1 MPTETPKAK
10 AAPPPTAAEQATTT
24 KEEAAV
30 TGAGHKDSS
39 NDNNRNSGGGS
50 GGSRG
55 WRSRLMNWR
64 TAGGDSSSSTAEDV
78 KGGDT
83 TTAPAAPAAAAAQ
96 GGKAETA
103 QEKEGGTLEKGA
115 DKAAS
120 AAAPPRPMNIW
131 LRRAIERQAESAI
144 AEAIRDGKPI
154 PAAAVAAVAAAEA
167 AAAAAKSAKNSAE
180 AATAST
186 TTTDADAT
194 AAAVAPKVVT
204 FADLMRQHREGTLAP
219 VAQPPVKTTTV
230 VKKPK
235 TTKVAAEHQSETS
248 AAAAAAAA
256 EAPATTPTAKK
267 RKTKT
272 TSESAEVKEN
282 TTTATAATTATT
294 GAVHQGVVRKRLKA
308 SSSSSTALNSASV
321 KPIQESNAAATP
333 TRTIT
338 VKGKVSLEELRA
350 RRNRTAGGSAH
361 STLSTPSG
369 TGDAAVAPKG
379 IAGKDGYNERALD
392 AISQLLLRY
401 CLANL
406 TPSPVAKTTAESA
419 APAKKAGNQEEALA
433 TTGAATTENGAA
445 LTTATTSELAFLDQ
459 LMEQFETHSLTPAS
473 LELLRELL
481 QHVRVLPRPATTAAA
496 NSSGTVEKEGEPNTA
511 ATSALAATAAE
522 TAAVDTEAY
531 REALRRR
538 EYVQQVIMVLINQ
551 LRQLK
556 LREQQQ
562 RQDYETAAAATTAA
576 VVSTESNGND
586 ATGTAAVASAV
597 APQPVIGHAMPSIK
611 VGGRPLNP
619 LPIGASAPRGNAQQ
633 QQQQQQPCTLAYDE
647 QTRRVAEIAAGS
659 AAEDETMAAAA
670 FASMMAA
677 YGHMNPYA
685 HLTVFSQ
692 HQPVVP
698 PVGWGSFATSRSS
711 SGSMGARCG
720 CDEPPASTH
729 SSSSQHTHLNNNV
742 AARLMPSPFPGA
754 FPIIPPPPPSFASH
768 GGDDGVTTTT
778 TAKEDREMQELFR
791 VIRRQLTQPVHHGS
805 QGTPVSVAA
814 TAYPSAVD
822 VSQAERAI
830 LRHVQE
836 DFKKQQQQQQQVSI
850 GSSPAPQ
857 APPSASTPLAAS
869 LDASANQ
876 AAATSHRSLFTPQG
890 KQQSPRKEVE
900 AEAEQGASPPARST
914 TVTAA
919 EAAAA
924 AAKDDEKPS
933 VTSASASRTLNFEAK
948 PFVPAQAIATVSAA
962 ESTPRKT
969 TFNYM
974 AAPFI
979 PGNKAASS
987 SESNCGAATSAAP
1000 ATRKS
1005 IRFEAM
1011 PFVPH
1016 SGAAATTDNSCTN
1029 GISNSNNRKSSTGAH
1044 VANTSSQMNAHA
1056 QPFVPASAPQR
1067 AVASISTPTQGS
1079 RSHHPAGGAQA
1090 IAFEDASELVN
1101 TATDPWASYEM
1112 FARWRDIM
1120 ESYYQSLFAA
1130 QHVAGVSSAFTRP
1143 PRRM

>member
-10 AAPPPTAAEQATTT
+10 AAPPPTAAEQVTTT
-24 KEEAAV
+24 KEEEAV

-39 NDNNRNSGGGS
+39 NNNNNRNSGGD
-50 GGSRG
+50 GSRG

-64 TAGGDSSSSTAEDV
+64 TAGGDSSSSTAENV
-78 KGGDT
+78 KDGDAT
-83 TTAPAAPAAAAAQ
+83 TAPAAAAAAQ
-96 GGKAETA
+96 DGKEETA

-180 AATAST
+180 ATTAST

-204 FADLMRQHREGTLAP
+204 FADLMRQHREGILAP

-248 AAAAAAAA
+248 AAAAAAA

-272 TSESAEVKEN
+272 TSESAEGKEN

-294 GAVHQGVVRKRLKA
+294 GAVHHGVVRKRVKA

-321 KPIQESNAAATP
+321 KRIQESSAAATP

-361 STLSTPSG
+361 STPSTPSG
-369 TGDAAVAPKG
+369 TGDTVVAPKG

-401 CLANL
+401 CLGNL

-419 APAKKAGNQEEALA
+419 APAKTAGNEEEALA
-433 TTGAATTENGAA
+433 ATENGAA

-496 NSSGTVEKEGEPNTA
+496 NFSGTVEKEGEPNTA

-562 RQDYETAAAATTAA
+562 RQDYETAATAATTAA
-576 VVSTESNGND
+576 VVGTESNGND
-586 ATGTAAVASAV
+586 ATGTAAAASAV
-597 APQPVIGHAMPSIK
+597 APQPVIGHAMPSFK

-619 LPIGASAPRGNAQQ
+619 LLIGASAPRGNAQQ
-633 QQQQQQPCTLAYDE
+633 QQQQPQQQPCTLAYDE

-670 FASMMAA
+670 FASMMTA

-698 PVGWGSFATSRSS
+698 PVGWGSFTTSRSP

-729 SSSSQHTHLNNNV
+729 SSSSQHTHFNSNV

-791 VIRRQLTQPVHHGS
+791 MIRRQLTQPVHHGS
-805 QGTPVSVAA
+805 QGAPVGAAA

-830 LRHVQE
+830 LQHVQE
-836 DFKKQQQQQQQVSI
+836 DFKKQQQRQQQVSI

-924 AAKDDEKPS
+924 AKDDEKPS

-979 PGNKAASS
+979 PGNKASSS

-1000 ATRKS
+1000 APRKS

-1016 SGAAATTDNSCTN
+1016 SGAAAAAATADNSGTSD
-1029 GISNSNNRKSSTGAH
+1029 IFNSNNTKSSTGAH

-1056 QPFVPASAPQR
+1056 QAFVPASAPQR
-1067 AVASISTPTQGS
+1067 AVASFSTPTQGS
-1079 RSHHPAGGAQA
+1079 RSHHPAGGARA
-1090 IAFEDASELVN
+1090 IAFEDASELVS
-1101 TATDPWASYEM
+1101 TAADPWASYEM

-1130 QHVAGVSSAFTRP
+1130 QHAAGVSSAFTRP